1 MWCKVGQV
9 IGGMESMNT
18 TVVGAAAEGVF
29 VSRYEHTLDSK
40 KRLTIP
46 SDWREL
52 AGEPKR
58 LFVLPGVNDK
68 CLCVYPA
75 REMTRRMERLRNL
88 SIADE
93 KGRQLARTLASRS
106 DLVPWDSQGRIRVKD
121 ELLDFAGISSHAM
134 LVGTFDGFE
143 IWDPDT
149 WRELEGSV
157 DQSGLGEAARYVGF

>member
-1 MWCKVGQV
+1 MEKDDRMAAVG
-9 IGGMESMNT
+9 GG
-18 TVVGAAAEGVF
+18 EGVF
-29 VSRYEHTLDSK
+29 VSRYTHSLDTK

-52 AGEPKR
+52 AGVPKR
-58 LFVLPGVNDK
+58 LFVLPGVNDQ

-121 ELLDFAGISSHAM
+121 ELLDFAEISTQAM

-143 IWDPDT
+143 IWNPERWQKQEDA
-149 WRELEGSV
+149 V
-157 DQSGLGEAARYVGF
+157 DQAGLGEAARYVGF